1 MRLDGVGFGSRIS
14 SAPSKLGFRRTNA
27 ENGDG
32 LCQTQPGV
40 ERLEAFPSN
49 PRFGIRRGAASYRCT
64 GGEIAETQRIQARTE
79 IVKRAEAN
87 PAEIARAPRGPDIAS
102 ALSPSGKTGENG
114 LEKTAPTRT
123 RTPPLRYLKRI
134 SGMVRA
140 ASRDCA
146 RPGTNA
152 T

>member
-1 MRLDGVGFGSRIS
+1 MRVDGVGSGSRIS
-14 SAPSKLGFRRTNA
+14 SAPTKLRFWRTDP
-27 ENGDG
+27 ESGDR

-40 ERLEAFPSN
+40 ERLEAIPSN
-49 PRFGIRRGAASYRCT
+49 PRFGIRRGAASYRYT
-64 GGEIAETQRIQARTE
+64 GGEIAQTQRIPARTE

-102 ALSPSGKTGENG
+102 ALSSSGKTGDNG

-123 RTPPLRYLKRI
+123 RTPPFLCLKRI